1 MTMPSPGLA
10 TWNAEVTMTPA
21 AAQVHRP
28 CRMIA
33 PYEDAILDLTIFVSC
48 YNESALIVRTLD
60 SVIRA
65 ARETSLSYEVIVID
79 DVSKDNST
87 ELVAR
92 YIAEHPEERITLRVN
107 RKNKGL
113 AQNYIDAAFLGV
125 GKYYRLSHGDNS
137 EPWESIVTVLKSI
150 GEADIIVPYY
160 LSSEGKSKWRRA
172 LSTTYTKLVNF
183 LAGYQLHYY
192 NGQAV
197 HLRHNVMRWHPST
210 AGFGFQADILCQL
223 LDLGFTYKE
232 VGVITIEQRQDKSH
246 AINVRNFLSV
256 AHTLVEIESRRLSNR
271 LFRRG

>member
-1 MTMPSPGLA
+1 MTTPSRGLLS
-10 TWNAEVTMTPA
+10 WDAELEMTPA
-21 AAQVHRP
+21 AARVHDPRH
-28 CRMIA
+28 MTA
-33 PYEDAILDLTIFVSC
+33 PYEDSTLDLTVFVSC
-48 YNESALIVRTLD
+48 YNEATLIVRTLD
-60 SVIRA
+60 TVIRA
-65 ARETSLSYEVIVID
+65 AREVGLSYEIIVVD
-79 DVSKDNST
+79 DVSKDNSA
-87 ELVAR
+87 EL
-92 YIAEHPEERITLRVN
+92 IAKYMADHPNERISLRVN
-107 RKNKGL
+107 RRNKGL

-137 EPWESIVTVLKSI
+137 EPWDSIATVLKSI

-160 LSSEGKSKWRRA
+160 LSSEGKSRWRQA
-172 LSTTYTKLVNF
+172 LSRAYTALVNF
-183 LAGYQLHYY
+183 LSGYRLHYY

-246 AINVRNFLSV
+246 AINFRNFLSV
-256 AHTLVEIESRRLSNR
+256 AHTLVEIGNRRLSNR